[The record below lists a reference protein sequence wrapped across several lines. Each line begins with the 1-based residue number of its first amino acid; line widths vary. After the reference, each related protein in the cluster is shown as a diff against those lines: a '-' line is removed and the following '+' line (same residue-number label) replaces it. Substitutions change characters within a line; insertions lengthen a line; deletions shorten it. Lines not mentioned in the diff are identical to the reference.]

1 MSSMQEVTAM
11 VQKLMQE
18 KGVSEETAKVAPGHW
33 AFKNGSFHFEIHLQT
48 FKQLGE
54 IREGIAIA
62 GYLMP
67 LPTDPA
73 KLAELQS
80 ELLGINSQIVGAW
93 FGIHQNQVLLVSS
106 RELLNLDYSELL
118 MMADNVSRMGD
129 LFDDMMKE
137 KYAN

>member
-1 MSSMQEVTAM
+1 MSSMQEVTVM

-18 KGVSEETAKVAPGHW
+18 KGVTEESAKVAPGHW
-33 AFKNGSFHFEIHLQT
+33 VFINGSFRFEIRLQT

-67 LPTDPA
+67 LPADPV

-80 ELLGINSQIVGAW
+80 ELLSINSQIVGAW

-106 RELLNLDYSELL
+106 RELENLDYSELL
-118 MMADNVSRMGD
+118 MMADNISRLGD
-129 LFDDMMKE
+129 SFDDMIKE
-137 KYAN
+137 KYSN